1 MFNLK
6 KVDIVQRNFLRL
18 LRSGAFG
25 WSTRPTE
32 RIEPMSQWKWNKLYQ
47 ISQIHGVTPWI
58 REGIRHYEED
68 FFLDLRPSLR
78 QHFEED
84 CTEMTEPPMLQ
95 ELTNPMLNHKLQQLA
110 EESGMEDPTFNLLL
124 RLVNIARNILTQGI
138 SLRQLVMLGV
148 YLRTTR
154 DVIEYEVLKTWIKR
168 LDMERMARLE
178 GALLLVLFHFT
189 EREIRFT
196 NAVVNK
202 SIERTASDIF
212 QLTEK
217 KAADW
222 YFTQGKSIF
231 VRTND
236 SGAMMWHVKQ
246 SAKYMSYYPAE
257 AVTNFV
263 KNFAHS
269 MSHIEE

>member
-1 MFNLK
+1 
-6 KVDIVQRNFLRL
+6 
-18 LRSGAFG
+18 
-25 WSTRPTE
+25 
-32 RIEPMSQWKWNKLYQ
+32 MSQWKWNKLYQ

-58 REGIRHYEED
+58 REGIHRYEED
-68 FFLDLRPSLR
+68 FFLDLKPSLR

-84 CTEMTEPPMLQ
+84 ATEMTEPPMHQ
-95 ELTNPMLNHKLQQLA
+95 ELTNPMLNRKLQQLA
-110 EESGMEDPTFNLLL
+110 EESGTEDPTFNLLL

-178 GALLLVLFHFT
+178 GALLLELFYFN

-196 NAVVNK
+196 DVKAGKAIQQTV
-202 SIERTASDIF
+202 SDIF
-212 QLTEK
+212 LLTEK

>member
-1 MFNLK
+1 M
-6 KVDIVQRNFLRL
+6 DIVQRNFLRL

-25 WSTRPTE
+25 SASRPVE
-32 RIEPMSQWKWNKLYQ
+32 PIEPMSQWKWNKLYQ

-58 REGIRHYEED
+58 RDGIRRSQDD
-68 FFLDLRPSLR
+68 FFLDIRPSLR

-84 CTEMTEPPMLQ
+84 YTEMSEPQTKQ
-95 ELTNPMLNHKLQQLA
+95 ELTNPMLNHKLQQLT
-110 EESGMEDPTFNLLL
+110 EESGTEDPTFNLLT
-124 RLVNIARNILTQGI
+124 RLITIARNILTQGI
-138 SLRQLVMLGV
+138 SLRQLIMLGV

-154 DVIEYEVLKTWIKR
+154 DVIEYEVLKTWIHQLNMDR
-168 LDMERMARLE
+168 IVRLE
-178 GALLLVLFHFT
+178 GALLIELFHFS

-196 NAVVNK
+196 NATVNK
-202 SIERTASDIF
+202 SIQRTISDIF

-257 AVTNFV
+257 AVTNFI

-269 MSHIEE
+269 LSHIEE